1 MPRDKDRPRI
11 SSSPLV
17 RSPHPPASSVDY
29 EAEPDPLG
37 PVEARRREGTSAPV
51 KARVID
57 RIRGLIQRR
66 SLRPGDRLPTERE
79 LAGEFEVS
87 RPTVRSALQ
96 SLSAMGIVR
105 SRKGAGT
112 FIQGGPPTLGG
123 EPLRLLADLHD
134 FTSEE
139 MFEARGALE
148 VAGAGL
154 AATRSTPSQREQMAT
169 ELTGMFSSLD
179 DPEAFL
185 IHDIRFHRAVA
196 AGSNNAVL
204 GTLVEM
210 VSSLVFD
217 RRRKTI
223 VRAKDLR
230 ESAEMHQRIFNAVRA
245 RESSKARA
253 AMAVHLRLALEGWAA
268 EAARASTPKAA
279 RGPGARV
286 QRLAT
291 LPK

>member
-1 MPRDKDRPRI
+1 MRPRKA
-11 SSSPLV
+11 
-17 RSPHPPASSVDY
+17 RHGA
-29 EAEPDPLG
+29 PDPIE
-37 PVEARRREGTSAPV
+37 PAEARRREGTSAPV
-51 KARVID
+51 KSRVID

-79 LAGEFEVS
+79 LALEFRVS

-154 AATRSTPSQREQMAT
+154 AALRATPSQREQMAG

-185 IHDIRFHRAVA
+185 VHDIGFHRAVA
-196 AGSNNAVL
+196 SGSNNAVIA
-204 GTLVEM
+204 TLVEM
-210 VSSLVFD
+210 VSSLVFE
-217 RRRKTI
+217 RRSKTI
-223 VRAKDLR
+223 VGASDLR
-230 ESAEMHQRIFNAVRA
+230 ESADMHRRIFAAVRTGDA
-245 RESSKARA
+245 AKARA
-253 AMAVHLRLALEGWAA
+253 TMAVHLRLAMEGWAA
-268 EAARASTPKAA
+268 EAAGATAS
-279 RGPGARV
+279 RGLKVSRTKLR
-286 QRLAT
+286 RLTT

>member
-1 MPRDKDRPRI
+1 MDR
-11 SSSPLV
+11 
-17 RSPHPPASSVDY
+17 AT
-29 EAEPDPLG
+29 APDPIGRAEVL
-37 PVEARRREGTSAPV
+37 RREWTSAPV
-51 KARVID
+51 KSRVID

-79 LAGEFEVS
+79 LAEEFEVS

-154 AATRSTPSQREQMAT
+154 AALRSTPSQREQMAT

-185 IHDIRFHRAVA
+185 VHDIRFHRAVA
-196 AGSNNAVL
+196 SGSNNAVI

-210 VSSLVFD
+210 VSSLVFE

-223 VRAKDLR
+223 VRARDLR
-230 ESAEMHQRIFNAVRA
+230 ESAEMHRRIFDAVRA
-245 RESSKARA
+245 RDATNARA
-253 AMAVHLRLALEGWAA
+253 TMAVHLRLALEGWAA
-268 EAARASTPKAA
+268 EAARASA
-279 RGPGARV
+279 RKGLRV
-286 QRLAT
+286 TNTRVRRLTT